1 MKKLVG
7 LALGALLIAGCST
20 SNEVASNKLFQKRK
34 YQKGWHVNASP
45 RFDKNSVHTEEELV
59 EAREVLV
66 ETEKEEKVL
75 VASQSITV
83 SQNETIEFTNEL
95 VEEMNVSFLQKFQS
109 ENTENISNLDLP
121 STALEIEPIEL
132 NEVEI
137 EPSNQQ
143 ISPSNTESNSTDD
156 DMLLLLYLCAIFI
169 PFVAVGIATDW
180 DIKKVLINL
189 LLSFLCYIPGLIHA
203 FIVIRDYY
211 R

>member
-7 LALGALLIAGCST
+7 VALGALLIAGCST

-75 VASQSITV
+75 VASQSINA
-83 SQNETIEFTNEL
+83 SQNETIEFSEEL
-95 VEEMNVSFLQKFQS
+95 VEEMNVSFFQKFQS
-109 ENTENISNLDLP
+109 ENTENVTKLDLP

-180 DIKKVLINL
+180 ELDKVLIAV
-189 LLSFLCYIPGLIHA
+189 LLSFLCWIPGVIYA
-203 FIVIRDYY
+203 FIIIRDYY
-211 R
+211 

>member
-1 MKKLVG
+1 MKKLVSV
-7 LALGALLIAGCST
+7 ALGALLIAGCST

-75 VASQSITV
+75 VASQSINA
-83 SQNETIEFTNEL
+83 SQNETIEFSEEL
-95 VEEMNVSFLQKFQS
+95 VEEMNVSFFQKFQS
-109 ENTENISNLDLP
+109 ENTENVTKLDFP

-143 ISPSNTESNSTDD
+143 ISPSNTESNLTDD

-180 DIKKVLINL
+180 ELDKVLIAV
-189 LLSFLCYIPGLIHA
+189 LLSFLCWIPGVIYA
-203 FIVIRDYY
+203 FIIIRDYY
-211 R
+211 

>member
-1 MKKLVG
+1 MKKLVSV
-7 LALGALLIAGCST
+7 ALGALLIAGCST

-75 VASQSITV
+75 VASQSINA
-83 SQNETIEFTNEL
+83 SQNETIEFSEDL
-95 VEEMNVSFLQKFQS
+95 VEEMNVSFFQKFQS
-109 ENTENISNLDLP
+109 ENTENVTKLDFP

-143 ISPSNTESNSTDD
+143 ISPSNTESNLTDD

-180 DIKKVLINL
+180 ELDKVLIAV
-189 LLSFLCYIPGLIHA
+189 LLSFLCWIPGVIYA
-203 FIVIRDYY
+203 FIIIRDYY
-211 R
+211 

>member
-7 LALGALLIAGCST
+7 VALGALLIAGCST

-59 EAREVLV
+59 EARELLV

-75 VASQSITV
+75 VASQSINA
-83 SQNETIEFTNEL
+83 SQNETIEFSEEL
-95 VEEMNVSFLQKFQS
+95 VEEMNVSFFQKFQS
-109 ENTENISNLDLP
+109 ENTENVTKLDLP

-180 DIKKVLINL
+180 ELDKVLIAV
-189 LLSFLCYIPGLIHA
+189 LLSFLCWIPGVIYA
-203 FIVIRDYY
+203 FIIIRDYY
-211 R
+211 

>member
-7 LALGALLIAGCST
+7 IALGALLIAGCST

-45 RFDKNSVHTEEELV
+45 RFDKNSVRTEEEIV
-59 EAREVLV
+59 EAREVFV

-75 VASQSITV
+75 VASQSISA
-83 SQNETIEFTNEL
+83 SQSETIEFSEEL
-95 VEEMNVSFLQKFQS
+95 VEEMNVSFFQKFQS

-143 ISPSNTESNSTDD
+143 ISPSNSESNSTDD

-180 DIKKVLINL
+180 ELDKVLIAV
-189 LLSFLCYIPGLIHA
+189 LLSFLCWIPGVIYA
-203 FIVIRDYY
+203 FITIRDYY
-211 R
+211 

>member
-7 LALGALLIAGCST
+7 VALGALLIAGCST

-59 EAREVLV
+59 EARELLV

-75 VASQSITV
+75 VASQSINA
-83 SQNETIEFTNEL
+83 SQNETIEFSEEL
-95 VEEMNVSFLQKFQS
+95 VEEMNVSFFQKFQS
-109 ENTENISNLDLP
+109 ENTENVTKLDLP

-143 ISPSNTESNSTDD
+143 ISASNTESNSTDD

-180 DIKKVLINL
+180 ELDKVLIAV
-189 LLSFLCYIPGLIHA
+189 LLSFLCWIPGVIYA
-203 FIVIRDYY
+203 FIIIRDYY
-211 R
+211 

>member
-7 LALGALLIAGCST
+7 IALGALLIAGCST

-45 RFDKNSVHTEEELV
+45 RFDKNSVRTEEEIV
-59 EAREVLV
+59 EAREVFV

-75 VASQSITV
+75 VASQSIGA
-83 SQNETIEFTNEL
+83 SKNETIEFSEEL
-95 VEEMNVSFLQKFQS
+95 EEELNVSFFQKFQS
-109 ENTENISNLDLP
+109 ENTENTTNLDLP

-180 DIKKVLINL
+180 ELDKVLIAV
-189 LLSFLCYIPGLIHA
+189 LLSFLCWIPGVIYA
-203 FIVIRDYY
+203 FITIRDYY
-211 R
+211 

>member
-7 LALGALLIAGCST
+7 VALGALLIAGCST

-59 EAREVLV
+59 EARDLLV

-75 VASQSITV
+75 VASQSINA
-83 SQNETIEFTNEL
+83 SQNETIEFSEEL
-95 VEEMNVSFLQKFQS
+95 VEEMNVSFFQKFQS
-109 ENTENISNLDLP
+109 ENTENVTKLDLP

-180 DIKKVLINL
+180 ELDKVLIAV
-189 LLSFLCYIPGLIHA
+189 LLSFLCWIPGVIYA
-203 FIVIRDYY
+203 FIIIRDYY
-211 R
+211 

>member
-1 MKKLVG
+1 MKKLVSV
-7 LALGALLIAGCST
+7 ALGALLIAGCST

-75 VASQSITV
+75 VASQSINA
-83 SQNETIEFTNEL
+83 SQNETIEFSEEL
-95 VEEMNVSFLQKFQS
+95 VEEMNVSFFQKFQS
-109 ENTENISNLDLP
+109 ENTENVTKLDLP

-180 DIKKVLINL
+180 ELDKVLIAV
-189 LLSFLCYIPGLIHA
+189 LLSFLCWIPGVIYA
-203 FIVIRDYY
+203 FIIIRDYY
-211 R
+211 

>member
-7 LALGALLIAGCST
+7 VALGALLIAGCST

-75 VASQSITV
+75 VASQSINA
-83 SQNETIEFTNEL
+83 SQNETIEFSEEL
-95 VEEMNVSFLQKFQS
+95 VEEMNVSFFQKFQS
-109 ENTENISNLDLP
+109 ENTENVTKLDLP

-143 ISPSNTESNSTDD
+143 ISASNTESNSTDD

-180 DIKKVLINL
+180 ELDKVLIAV
-189 LLSFLCYIPGLIHA
+189 LLSFLCWIPGVIYA
-203 FIVIRDYY
+203 FIIIRDYY
-211 R
+211 

>member
-7 LALGALLIAGCST
+7 IALGALLIAGCST

-45 RFDKNSVHTEEELV
+45 RFDKNSVRTEEEIV
-59 EAREVLV
+59 EAREVFV

-75 VASQSITV
+75 VASQSISA
-83 SQNETIEFTNEL
+83 SQSETIEFSEEL
-95 VEEMNVSFLQKFQS
+95 PEEMNVSFFQKFQS

-180 DIKKVLINL
+180 ELDKVLIAV
-189 LLSFLCYIPGLIHA
+189 LLSFLCWIPGVIYA
-203 FIVIRDYY
+203 FITIRDYY
-211 R
+211 

>member
-45 RFDKNSVHTEEELV
+45 RFDKNSVHIEEELV

-75 VASQSITV
+75 VVSQSINA
-83 SQNETIEFTNEL
+83 SQNETIEFSEDL
-95 VEEMNVSFLQKFQS
+95 VEEMNVSFFQKFQS
-109 ENTENISNLDLP
+109 ENTENVTKLDFP

-169 PFVAVGIATDW
+169 PFVAVGISTDW
-180 DIKKVLINL
+180 ELEKVLIAV
-189 LLSFLCYIPGLIHA
+189 LLSFLCWIPGVIYA
-203 FIVIRDYY
+203 FIIIRDYY
-211 R
+211 

>member
-7 LALGALLIAGCST
+7 IALGALLIAGCST

-45 RFDKNSVHTEEELV
+45 RFDKNSVRTEEEIV
-59 EAREVLV
+59 EAREVFV

-75 VASQSITV
+75 VASQSISA
-83 SQNETIEFTNEL
+83 SQSETIEFSEEL
-95 VEEMNVSFLQKFQS
+95 PEEMNVSFFQKFQS
-109 ENTENISNLDLP
+109 ENTENISSLDLP

-180 DIKKVLINL
+180 ELDKVLIAV
-189 LLSFLCYIPGLIHA
+189 LLSFLCWIPGVIYA
-203 FIVIRDYY
+203 FITIRDYY
-211 R
+211 

>member
-7 LALGALLIAGCST
+7 IALGALLIAGCSI

-45 RFDKNSVHTEEELV
+45 RFDKNSVRTEEEIV
-59 EAREVLV
+59 EAREVFV

-75 VASQSITV
+75 VVSQSISA
-83 SQNETIEFTNEL
+83 SQNETIEFSEEL
-95 VEEMNVSFLQKFQS
+95 VEEMNVSFFQKFQS
-109 ENTENISNLDLP
+109 ENTENTTNLDLP
-121 STALEIEPIEL
+121 STALEFEPIEL

-180 DIKKVLINL
+180 ELDKVLIAV
-189 LLSFLCYIPGLIHA
+189 LLSFLCWIPGVIYA
-203 FIVIRDYY
+203 FITIRDYY
-211 R
+211 

>member
-1 MKKLVG
+1 MKKLVSV
-7 LALGALLIAGCST
+7 ALGALLIAGCST

-75 VASQSITV
+75 VASQSINA
-83 SQNETIEFTNEL
+83 SQNETIEFSEEL
-95 VEEMNVSFLQKFQS
+95 VEEMNVIFFQKFQS
-109 ENTENISNLDLP
+109 ENTENVTKLDLP

-180 DIKKVLINL
+180 ELDKVLIAV
-189 LLSFLCYIPGLIHA
+189 LLSFLCWIPGVIYA
-203 FIVIRDYY
+203 FIIIRDYY
-211 R
+211 